1 MRIAVIYGSP
11 RKGNTF
17 RAAQIFLEAFRLEA
31 LSRKV
36 YDDITVDEIYL
47 PRDLPEFCRG
57 CMTCFLRGETRCPDA
72 TQVHPILEQMLAAD
86 ALLFTTPVYV
96 LQASGS
102 MKNFLDHLGY
112 IFMVHRARPE
122 MFSKK
127 AFILSSTVG
136 AGTRAAIKT
145 ISTSLKYWG
154 VNRIYSYGF
163 AIMSEDWGK
172 MAPKRTARVEKALKR
187 RGAAFYRESMAGRR
201 RPYMHTWFLFR
212 VLRMMIRGYDASN
225 LDRQYWHSMG
235 WLDGTASPF
244 RSLKSGEGGES

>member
-1 MRIAVIYGSP
+1 MRIAVVYGSP

-31 LSRKV
+31 LNRKV

-47 PRDLPEFCRG
+47 PRDLPAFCKG
-57 CMTCFLRGETRCPDA
+57 CTTCILRDEARCPDA
-72 TQVHPILEQMLAAD
+72 ALVQPLLERMLAAD

-127 AFILSSTVG
+127 AFVLSSTAG
-136 AGTRAAIKT
+136 AGTKAAIRT
-145 ISTSLKYWG
+145 IETSLRYWG
-154 VNRIYSYGF
+154 VNRIAHYGF
-163 AIMSEDWGK
+163 AMLSEDWNK
-172 MAPKRTARVEKALKR
+172 LSPDRRERIEKKLKR
-187 RGAAFYRESMAGRR
+187 RGAAFFRETAAGRR
-201 RPYMHTWFLFR
+201 PPNLFPRMLFFFLR
-212 VLRMMIRGYDASN
+212 RMIRGYDDTSA
-225 LDRQYWHSMG
+225 DKRYWQSMG
-235 WLDGTASPF
+235 WLDGAASPF
-244 RSLKSGEGGES
+244 RPSKSKG